1 MSCITM
7 PTIGTSFMSIYII
20 MQLLTKFLAIMAVA
34 VASNYW
40 MIFPSVLLSGT
51 FIGFRW
57 YYLRTSRE
65 IKRLE
70 AIGKFIFLF
79 SLLHGLVHVCTMHGL
94 VSVLHVTCP
103 CVVMHE
109 MCRNTRFCFFQQINF
124 EGFLTFTSLPP
135 KMGAPCPPP
144 PPPPSPYP

>member
-1 MSCITM
+1 M

-70 AIGKFIFLF
+70 AIGKFIVLF
-79 SLLHGLVHVCTMHGL
+79 SLLHGLVR
-94 VSVLHVTCP
+94 TCMYHAWTGK
-103 CVVMHE
+103 C
-109 MCRNTRFCFFQQINF
+109 
-124 EGFLTFTSLPP
+124 LTCYMPV
-135 KMGAPCPPP
+135 
-144 PPPPSPYP
+144 